1 MDFPVSGR
9 GRLLKG
15 CHHYVDEPG
24 VPIRRLPE
32 DRIQNRRD
40 AKHEEALYPDKEED
54 GPEQPNYGIHDRQ
67 TEQLRRAHEAKE
79 QG

>member
-15 CHHYVDEPG
+15 GHRNVDEPG
-24 VPIRRLPE
+24 VPICRLPE

-40 AKHEEALYPDKEED
+40 AKHEEALYPDKEQY
-54 GPEQPNYGIHDRQ
+54 GAEQPNNGIHDRQ
-67 TEQLRRAHEAKE
+67 TEQFGRAHEAKE
-79 QG
+79 ER